1 MRDLPCPAD
10 ADNEL
15 DRELLQHK
23 QAQAASLAASS
34 NTMLQRVRRFLKP
47 PREELEAMPFGQRM
61 QYEMVNSF
69 LQVRGWGIRFRPI
82 HPPPRTLVGP
92 ARSMRMLVAACR
104 SLAGL
109 GGSRG
114 GVYGISNVRATLA
127 HGP

>member
-1 MRDLPCPAD
+1 MLTGSQHPSLPAPCLAD
-10 ADNEL
+10 AADNEL

-69 LQVRGWGIRFRPI
+69 LQVRGWGVRFRRI
-82 HPPPRTLVGP
+82 HPTPQDPSGASTQYEDADGCLQVLCWTGR
-92 ARSMRMLVAACR
+92 
-104 SLAGL
+104 
-109 GGSRG
+109 
-114 GVYGISNVRATLA
+114 
-127 HGP
+127 